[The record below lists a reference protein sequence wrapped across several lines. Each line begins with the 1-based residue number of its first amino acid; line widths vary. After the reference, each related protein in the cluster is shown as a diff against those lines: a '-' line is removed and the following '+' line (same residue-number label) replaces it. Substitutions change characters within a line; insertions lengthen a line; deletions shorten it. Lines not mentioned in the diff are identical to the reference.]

1 MKKILVPTDL
11 SDISINA
18 LKLAVEIADK
28 SKGEIY
34 LVNFLDHPLG
44 RGFNTMGEAD
54 QKLVDEENFYMIQLV
69 RKTNERIGD
78 IAAQF
83 SHHPGEIHYEVFD
96 EGFDE
101 GMTMYVKENDIDLI
115 VMGTTGEESAE
126 EFFTGNHTERTI
138 EKVPCPVV
146 SIKENHGWTD
156 LAHIVLGVDL
166 KNSTDDKMGKAIG
179 YLNDLTASLDAK
191 VDVVHVADAGDS
203 NHSLYENQLKDFADQ
218 HGLMN
223 YEVTV
228 TENNDKEMGLIA
240 FALSQ
245 GAGILAVLSHAEGG
259 FFRVFTHSTSEE
271 ISKEAQLPVLT
282 INLNT
287 I

>member
-11 SDISINA
+11 SDISANA

-28 SKGEIY
+28 SNGEIY

-69 RKTNERIGD
+69 TKTNERVGAM
-78 IAAQF
+78 AAEF
-83 SHHPGEIHYEVFD
+83 SHHHGEIHYEVFD
-96 EGFDE
+96 EGFDA
-101 GMTMYVKENDIDLI
+101 GMALYVEEKGIDLI

-138 EKVPCPVV
+138 ESMPCPVV
-146 SIKENHGWTD
+146 SIKGNHRWND
-156 LAHIVLGVDL
+156 LSRIVLGLDV
-166 KNSTDDKMGKAIG
+166 KQKDDDSMGKAIG
-179 YLNDLTASLDAK
+179 YINDLVVSLGAK
-191 VDVVHVADAGDS
+191 VELVHVADADDADHTS
-203 NHSLYENQLKDFADQ
+203 YARELKDFAEQ

-228 TENNDKEMGLIA
+228 TRNDDKERGLIA

-245 GAGILAVLSHAEGG
+245 GAGFLGVMTYAEGS
-259 FFRVFTHSTSEE
+259 FFRVFSRSTSVEL
-271 ISKEAQLPVLT
+271 SKEAQLPVLT
-282 INLNT
+282 INLKN

>member
-11 SDISINA
+11 SDISVNA
-18 LKLAVEIADK
+18 LKLAIEIADK
-28 SKGEIY
+28 SDGEIY

-44 RGFNTMGEAD
+44 RGFNTMGESD
-54 QKLVDEENFYMIQLV
+54 QQLVDEENFYMIQLV
-69 RKTNERIGD
+69 RKTHERVGN

-83 SHHPGEIHYEVFD
+83 ADHPGKIHYEVFD

-101 GMTMYVKENDIDLI
+101 GMTMYVKEKEIDLV
-115 VMGTTGEESAE
+115 VMGTTGEKSAE

-138 EKVPCPVV
+138 EKVSCPII
-146 SIKENHGWTD
+146 SIKENHGWAD
-156 LAHIVLGVDL
+156 LGHIVLGVDL
-166 KNSTDDKMGKAIG
+166 KNASDDKMGKAIG
-179 YLNDLTASLDAK
+179 YLNDLALSLDAK

-203 NHSLYENQLKDFADQ
+203 HHSLYEKQLKDFAGR

-223 YEVTV
+223 YEVSV
-228 TENNDKEMGLIA
+228 TENDDKEMGLIA

-245 GAGILAVLSHAEGG
+245 GAGLLGVLSQAEGG

-271 ISKEAQLPVLT
+271 ITKEAQLPVLT

>member
-11 SDISINA
+11 SAISANA
-18 LKLAVEIADK
+18 LKLATEIADK

-44 RGFNTMGEAD
+44 RGFNTMGEVD
-54 QKLVDEENFYMIQLV
+54 QQLVDEENFYMIRLV
-69 RKTNERIGD
+69 QKTNERVGAM
-78 IAAQF
+78 AAEYSNQNRK
-83 SHHPGEIHYEVFD
+83 IHYEVFD
-96 EGFDE
+96 ESFDK
-101 GMTMYVKENDIDLI
+101 GMALYVKEKGIDLV

-138 EKVPCPVV
+138 ENMPCPVV
-146 SIKENHGWTD
+146 SIKENYGWNN
-156 LAHIVLGVDL
+156 LSNIVLGVDV
-166 KNSTDDKMGKAIG
+166 KQKEDDRMGRAIG
-179 YLNDLTASLDAK
+179 YLNNLVVSLDAK
-191 VDVVHVADAGDS
+191 VDVVHVADADDS
-203 NHSLYENQLKDFADQ
+203 ELSTYEKELRDFAEL

-223 YEVTV
+223 YEITV
-228 TENNDKEMGLIA
+228 TQNDDKERGLLA

-245 GAGILAVLSHAEGG
+245 GAGFLAVLTYTEGG
-259 FFRVFTHSTSEE
+259 FFNIFSRSTSVE
-271 ISKEAQLPVLT
+271 IGKEAQLPVLT